1 MYDNYQLNLGK
12 GKNYQIQI
20 IKGANLS
27 YLGSFGIS
35 SFSDG
40 LRFAEYDVFKAT
52 IFFTKLYIYIYRCS
66 YKFDTVLY

>member
-1 MYDNYQLNLGK
+1 MYNNYQLNLGK

-20 IKGANLS
+20 IKGENLS

-40 LRFAEYDVFKAT
+40 LRFAEYDVFKPT
-52 IFFTKLYIYIYRCS
+52 IFLQIDVRINLTQFYINFS
-66 YKFDTVLY
+66 T